1 MKTSTSRRS
10 VKMGD
15 QIMREI
21 ATMLIEEIGDPR
33 LEMVSISGVRM
44 NKDNKIAEVMFTMAG
59 DKDKIAAA
67 VKALDKAKGFMR
79 SKLSK
84 RIRVRQIPEL
94 RFVHDNFLEEMVYG
108 SSTKRDMSDS

>member
-10 VKMGD
+10 VKMAD

-21 ATMLIEEIGDPR
+21 ATMLIEEIADPR

-44 NKDNKIAEVMFTMAG
+44 NKDNKIAEVMFTMSG
-59 DKDKIAAA
+59 DKVKIEAA
-67 VKALDKAKGFMR
+67 VVGLNKAKGFIR

-84 RIRVRQIPEL
+84 RIRTRQIPEL

-108 SSTKRDMSDS
+108 SSVERNMSDS

>member
-21 ATMLIEEIGDPR
+21 ATMLVEEIADPR
-33 LEMVSISGVRM
+33 LELVTISGVRM
-44 NKDNKIAEVMFTMAG
+44 NKDNKIAEVMFTMSG
-59 DKDKIAAA
+59 DKEKIEAAITG
-67 VKALDKAKGFMR
+67 LEKAKGFIR

-94 RFVHDNFLEEMVYG
+94 RFIHDNFLEEMVYG
-108 SSTKRDMSDS
+108 SKVERDLPDN

>member
-21 ATMLIEEIGDPR
+21 ATMLVEEIADPR
-33 LEMVSISGVRM
+33 LEMVTISGVRM

-59 DKDKIAAA
+59 DKEKIEAAI
-67 VKALDKAKGFMR
+67 KGLEKAKGFIR

-94 RFVHDNFLEEMVYG
+94 RFTHDNFLEEMVYG
-108 SSTKRDMSDS
+108 SQVERDLSDS

>member
-1 MKTSTSRRS
+1 MKTSISRRS

-21 ATMLIEEIGDPR
+21 ATMLIEEIADPR
-33 LEMVSISGVRM
+33 LEMVTISGVRM
-44 NKDNKIAEVMFTMAG
+44 NKDNKIAEVMFTMSG
-59 DKDKIAAA
+59 DKVKIDAA
-67 VKALDKAKGFMR
+67 VSGLEKAKGFIR

-84 RIRVRQIPEL
+84 RIRTRQIPEL

-108 SSTKRDMSDS
+108 NSVERNMPDS

>member
-21 ATMLIEEIGDPR
+21 ATMLVEEIADPR
-33 LEMVSISGVRM
+33 LELVTISGVRM

-59 DKDKIAAA
+59 DKEKIEAA
-67 VKALDKAKGFMR
+67 VQGLEKAKGFIR

-108 SSTKRDMSDS
+108 SQVERDMSDS

>member
-21 ATMLIEEIGDPR
+21 ATMLVEEIADPR
-33 LEMVSISGVRM
+33 LELVTISGVRM
-44 NKDNKIAEVMFTMAG
+44 NKDNKIAEVMFTMSG
-59 DKDKIAAA
+59 DKEKIEAAI
-67 VKALDKAKGFMR
+67 KGLEKAKGFIR
-79 SKLSK
+79 SKLSQ

-94 RFVHDNFLEEMVYG
+94 RFTHDNFLEEMVYG
-108 SSTKRDMSDS
+108 SKVERDLSDS

>member
-21 ATMLIEEIGDPR
+21 ATMLVEEIADPR
-33 LEMVSISGVRM
+33 LEMVTISGVRM
-44 NKDNKIAEVMFTMAG
+44 NKDNKIAEVMFTMSG
-59 DKDKIAAA
+59 DKDKIDAALKGLE
-67 VKALDKAKGFMR
+67 KARGFIR

-108 SSTKRDMSDS
+108 SSTERNLSDS